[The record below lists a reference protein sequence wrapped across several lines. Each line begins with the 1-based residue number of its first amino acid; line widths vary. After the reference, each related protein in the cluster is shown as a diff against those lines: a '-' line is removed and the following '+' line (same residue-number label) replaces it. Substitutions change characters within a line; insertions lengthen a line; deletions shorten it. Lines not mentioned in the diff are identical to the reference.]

1 VVVSPSLEVRH
12 DPRSS
17 HLGPAERQ
25 DRRIQTG
32 GKRVLRH
39 APKKIRETSGRET
52 TDLRSSEIRTP
63 SVDSDEGERGSDQKK
78 AGEEELTV
86 DAGRGP
92 DNSAVAAP
100 SNMETLVHGA
110 GGKFGLELL
119 A

>member
-1 VVVSPSLEVRH
+1 MVVSPRLEVRH

-63 SVDSDEGERGSDQKK
+63 SVDSDEGERGSDQKETGENADLRSTEAE
-78 AGEEELTV
+78 AGTW
-86 DAGRGP
+86 GRR
-92 DNSAVAAP
+92 
-100 SNMETLVHGA
+100 
-110 GGKFGLELL
+110 KFDEALQ
-119 A
+119 